1 VNIYIYIFI
10 RHDGSTDTLKTY
22 MQTVFKKESNVYIY
36 KIVTQKG
43 QNMQSY
49 DKTEKTECVIDLN
62 TGSK

>member
-1 VNIYIYIFI
+1 
-10 RHDGSTDTLKTY
+10 
-22 MQTVFKKESNVYIY
+22 MYIY

-49 DKTEKTECVIDLN
+49 HKTEKTEYVTDLN